1 MSNRF
6 FDIKNV
12 LDIHWRSHTPNF
24 KPLYALKV
32 VPLQLSPE
40 CPSRS
45 LGGRSWLLRILG
57 QPFLVFVDINEQLS
71 FSERLSNMK
80 KIYEVKF
87 HFSSSNVY
95 TVLLEAQRKS
105 SKMANFGQNQHQ
117 TSSAEQGDGI
127 ICHKKSKNGRF

>member
-1 MSNRF
+1 M
-6 FDIKNV
+6 
-12 LDIHWRSHTPNF
+12 PNF
-24 KPLYALKV
+24 KPLCALKV

-87 HFSSSNVY
+87 HFFSSNIY
-95 TVLLEAQRKS
+95 TVGLMRMSGGRLSEVGS
-105 SKMANFGQNQHQ
+105 SKN
-117 TSSAEQGDGI
+117 
-127 ICHKKSKNGRF
+127 